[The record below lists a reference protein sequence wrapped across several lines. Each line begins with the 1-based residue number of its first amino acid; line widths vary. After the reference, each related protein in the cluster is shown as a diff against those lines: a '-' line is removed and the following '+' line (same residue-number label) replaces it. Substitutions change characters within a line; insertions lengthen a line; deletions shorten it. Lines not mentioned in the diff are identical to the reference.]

1 MKIGE
6 ARMLYSSQ
14 LRSYQE
20 QKLALAKQKKDLEK
34 RANADPNRKEFYE
47 KEGVA
52 LELSYRAVSEKYDEY
67 HAFMEKLTELH
78 TAYVNAEA
86 TKQQGEAMAEYSEDL
101 AKIMEV
107 ARRIANGDR
116 VPAYDEQKL
125 MEYSM
130 ELYMS
135 SKNIAIMNENKD
147 KEEYDSLWA
156 DEDEEGKKENPD
168 PFEVADSKELSL
180 DTPEIVDVG
189 EVMSSASSGGGAAI

>member
-1 MKIGE
+1 
-6 ARMLYSSQ
+6 MLYSSQ

-20 QKLALAKQKKDLEK
+20 QKLALAKQKKELEQK
-34 RANADPNRKEFYE
+34 RKAVPNGKELYE

-52 LELSYRAVSEKYDEY
+52 LELSYNAVSEKYDEY
-67 HAFMEKLTELH
+67 RAFMEKLMELH
-78 TAYVNAEA
+78 TACFNAEA
-86 TKQQGEAMAEYSEDL
+86 AKQQGEAMAEYSEDL

-107 ARRIANGDR
+107 ARRIADGDK

-135 SKNIAIMNENKD
+135 AKNIAVMNENKD

-156 DEDEEGKKENPD
+156 DEEEKKENPD

-180 DTPEIVDVG
+180 DVPEIVDVG
-189 EVMSSASSGGGAAI
+189 DVISSASGSGTVL

>member
-6 ARMLYSSQ
+6 ARQIYSAQ

-20 QKLALAKQKKDLEK
+20 QKLSLAKQRKDLEK
-34 RANADPNRKEFYE
+34 KINATPNGKEIYE

-52 LELSYRAVSEKYDEY
+52 LELSYNAVSEKYDEY
-67 HAFMEKLTELH
+67 QSFMEKLTELH

-86 TKQQGEAMAEYSEDL
+86 SKQQGEAMSEYTQDV
-101 AKIMEV
+101 AKLMEV

-125 MEYSM
+125 MEFSM

-135 SKNIAIMNENKD
+135 AKNLAVLNENKE
-147 KEEYDSLWA
+147 KEEFDSLWK
-156 DEDEEGKKENPD
+156 EEEAKTETPD
-168 PFEVADSKELSL
+168 PFEAADSKELSL
-180 DTPEIVDVG
+180 DAPDIVDVS
-189 EVMSSASSGGGAAI
+189 EVMTP

>member
-20 QKLALAKQKKDLEK
+20 QKLALAKQKKDWEK
-34 RANADPNRKEFYE
+34 KADAVPNGKELYE

-52 LELSYRAVSEKYDEY
+52 LELSYNAVSEKYDEY
-67 HAFMEKLTELH
+67 HAFMEKLMELH
-78 TAYVNAEA
+78 TAFFNAEA
-86 TKQQGEAMAEYSEDL
+86 AKQQGEAMAEASEDL

-135 SKNIAIMNENKD
+135 AKNIAIMNENKD
-147 KEEYDSLWA
+147 REEYDSLWA
-156 DEDEEGKKENPD
+156 DEEEKKENPD

-180 DTPEIVDVG
+180 DAPEIVDVG
-189 EVMSSASSGGGAAI
+189 EVISSASSGGAVL

>member
-1 MKIGE
+1 
-6 ARMLYSSQ
+6 MLYSSQ

-20 QKLALAKQKKDLEK
+20 QKLALAKQKKELEQK
-34 RANADPNRKEFYE
+34 RKAVPNGKELYE

-52 LELSYRAVSEKYDEY
+52 LELSYNAVSEKYDEY
-67 HAFMEKLTELH
+67 RAFMEKLMELH
-78 TAYVNAEA
+78 TACFNAEA
-86 TKQQGEAMAEYSEDL
+86 AKQQGEAMAEYSEDL

-107 ARRIANGDR
+107 ARRIADGDK

-135 SKNIAIMNENKD
+135 AKNIAVMNENKD
-147 KEEYDSLWA
+147 KEEYNSLWA
-156 DEDEEGKKENPD
+156 DEEEKKENPD

-180 DTPEIVDVG
+180 DVPEIADVG
-189 EVMSSASSGGGAAI
+189 DVISSASGSGTVL